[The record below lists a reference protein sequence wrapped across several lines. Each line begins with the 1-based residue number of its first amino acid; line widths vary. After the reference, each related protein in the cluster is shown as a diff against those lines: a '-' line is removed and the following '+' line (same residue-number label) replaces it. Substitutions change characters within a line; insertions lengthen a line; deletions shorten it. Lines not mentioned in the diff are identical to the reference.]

1 MCSVRLIKSVKA
13 EEEKYTLRRSWYNY
27 DQETFLHDLIN
38 QEWERVID
46 VNKNVHQQ
54 SEAFDEI
61 FESTLN
67 RHAQL
72 KKTKIRPHFI
82 KGLSTK
88 TKTLIKKRNRL
99 RLQSSRCKDP
109 LQKRALQSK
118 FNKMR
123 NSVTSSSIKEAK
135 TETLTGIKE
144 N

>member
-1 MCSVRLIKSVKA
+1 MCSVQLRKTVKYEEDKYTSRRTWNDY
-13 EEEKYTLRRSWYNY
+13 EEEA
-27 DQETFLHDLIN
+27 FLHDLIN
-38 QEWERVID
+38 QAWERVID

-54 SEAFDEI
+54 AEAFNDI

-67 RHAQL
+67 RHAPL
-72 KKTKIRPHFI
+72 RKTKIRPHFI

-123 NSVTSSSIKEAK
+123 NSVTSSSIKEA
-135 TETLTGIKE
+135 
-144 N
+144 